1 MPARATMEMVMTPY
15 PYSIDIDA
23 HALSAQSLMA
33 QFKIHHLPVT
43 AKGQPVGV
51 VSEWG
56 IRRAEEKGLDLSVG
70 GAARVRD
77 VCSRNILIVA
87 PDDILIDVL
96 GLMANRHVEA
106 VLILLVGTL
115 KGIYTFT
122 DACRGYAALLGAQK

>member
-1 MPARATMEMVMTPY
+1 MSARATIETVMTPY

-23 HALSAQSLMA
+23 HATSARSLMA

-43 AKGQPVGV
+43 EEDKPVGV

-77 VCSRNILIVA
+77 ICSRNILIVA
-87 PDDILIDVL
+87 PDDIL
-96 GLMANRHVEA
+96 
-106 VLILLVGTL
+106 
-115 KGIYTFT
+115 T
-122 DACRGYAALLGAQK
+122 D